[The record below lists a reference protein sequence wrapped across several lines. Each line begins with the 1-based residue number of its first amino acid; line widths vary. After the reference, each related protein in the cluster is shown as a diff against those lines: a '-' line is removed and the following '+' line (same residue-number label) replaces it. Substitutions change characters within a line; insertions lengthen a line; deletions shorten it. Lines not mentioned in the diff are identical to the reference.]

1 MYTGIKNKDTRGN
14 SMKNSKVLVAG
25 STGYL
30 GKYLVKELKGKGH
43 WVRALTRDAGKLDDI
58 RESIDDLYV
67 GEVTETESLSGVCE
81 GIDCVISAVGIT
93 RQKDGLTYMD
103 VDYQGNVHLLDQALA
118 ESVGRFL
125 YVSVFNAHLMMD
137 LKIIQAKEK
146 FVDHLKTS
154 GMDYTIIR
162 PTGFFSD
169 MLEFLRMAKKG
180 RVSLF
185 GTGEYRINP
194 IHGEDLAR
202 VCVGLLDEKHEEIE
216 IGGPETF
223 THRQIAQLAFDVLN
237 ERPKIST
244 MPMWLVK
251 IIIRLM
257 RLTTSV
263 KTYGPLEFLMTA
275 LTMDGVAPEY
285 GEHKLRDFFWESRDV
300 V

>member
-1 MYTGIKNKDTRGN
+1 MNNR
-14 SMKNSKVLVAG
+14 KVLVAG

-30 GKYLVKELKGKGH
+30 GNYLLKELKEKGC
-43 WVRALTRDAGKLDDI
+43 WVRALARDPRKLDDLK
-58 RESIDDLYV
+58 EHIDDLYI
-67 GEVTETESLSGVCE
+67 GEVTEPGSLAGVCDDV
-81 GIDCVISAVGIT
+81 DCVISALGIT

-103 VDYQGNVHLLDQALA
+103 VDYQGNVNLLDEALA
-118 ESVGRFL
+118 EGVKKFM

-154 GMDYTIIR
+154 RMDYTIIR

-169 MLEFLRMAKKG
+169 MLEFLKMAKKG

-194 IHGEDLAR
+194 IHGQDLAR
-202 VCVGLLDEKHEEIE
+202 ACVGVMDEKREEIE
-216 IGGPETF
+216 IGGPEIF

-237 ERPKIST
+237 EGPKVST
-244 MPMWLVK
+244 MPLWMVNF
-251 IIIRLM
+251 IIRLM

-275 LTMDGVAPEY
+275 LTMDGVAPMY
-285 GEHKLRDFFWESRDV
+285 GELNLRDFFWESEKSV
-300 V
+300 SSV

>member
-1 MYTGIKNKDTRGN
+1 
-14 SMKNSKVLVAG
+14 MKNSRVLVAG

-30 GKYLVKELKGKGH
+30 GKYLVKELKEKGH
-43 WVRALTRDAGKLDDI
+43 WVRALTRDAQKLDDI
-58 RESIDDLYV
+58 SEYIDDLYV
-67 GEVTETESLSGVCE
+67 GEVKEPDSLSGVCE

-103 VDYQGNVHLLDQALA
+103 VDYQGNVNLLTEALA
-118 ESVGRFL
+118 EGVNRFM
-125 YVSVFNAHLMMD
+125 YVSVFNAHKMID
-137 LKIIQAKEK
+137 LKIIQAKER

-154 GMDYTIIR
+154 GVDYTIIR

-169 MLEFLRMAKKG
+169 MLEFLKMAKKG

-194 IHGEDLAR
+194 IHGQDLAK
-202 VCVGLLDEKHEEIE
+202 VCVKAIKDPATEIE
-216 IGGPETF
+216 VGGPETF

-237 ERPKIST
+237 ERPKVST
-244 MPMWLVK
+244 MPLWMVK
-251 IIIRLM
+251 AILRIM

-285 GEHKLRDFFWESRDV
+285 GEHKLRDFFWESKDFV
-300 V
+300 